1 MARVRWLLILGLL
14 IASLGSIAAQSSDG
28 QADAGAHTRPVAQR
42 TADDPGEGSGATG
55 DIAFID
61 NLRSRSYGGGDIQV
75 VRVLQDTPA
84 FTRYLI
90 QYPSDG
96 LMIGGFMNVPKGVP
110 QPYPAV
116 IVAHGYVNPN
126 NYAVVNY
133 TAPLADAL
141 ARAGY
146 LTVHPNYRNH
156 SGSDSGPNP
165 FRAGYAVDVLNLA
178 AILKQRPDVKAD
190 GIGILGHSMGGGVA
204 LKALV
209 AGSDIRAAVL
219 YGAMSGDEAENFAA
233 IQRWSGG
240 TGTRET
246 PYTPTGDAEAFRRA
260 SPVNYLDAVQV
271 PVQIHHGSADNQ
283 VPPAWSADL
292 DTRLQ
297 AAGKTVELFTYP
309 GAPHFFPTGSAA
321 YNSMIARVIRFF
333 DKHLYET

>member
-1 MARVRWLLILGLL
+1 MARLLIVLGIL
-14 IASLGSIAAQSSDG
+14 IASIGSIAAQRSGGLAVPSSD
-28 QADAGAHTRPVAQR
+28 AQPTAWR
-42 TADDPGEGSGATG
+42 TVDDPGDGSGASG
-55 DIAFID
+55 DIAFIEG
-61 NLRSRSYGGGDIQV
+61 LRNRSYGGGEIEI

-126 NYAVVNY
+126 NYATVNY

-156 SGSDSGPNP
+156 TGSDRGPNP

-190 GIGILGHSMGGGVA
+190 GIGVFGHSMGGGVA
-204 LKALV
+204 LKTLV
-209 AGSDIRAAVL
+209 VGNDIRAAVL
-219 YGAMSGDEAENFAA
+219 YGAMSGDEVENFNA
-233 IQRWSGG
+233 INRWSGG

-246 PYTPTGDAEAFRRA
+246 PFTPPGDPDAFRRA
-260 SPVNYLDAVQV
+260 SPVNYLDSIQV
-271 PVQIHHGSADNQ
+271 PVQIHHGGADDQ
-283 VPPAWSADL
+283 VPPVWSVEL
-292 DTRLQ
+292 DNRLV
-297 AAGKTVELFTYP
+297 AAGKNAEYFTYP
-309 GAPHFFPTGSAA
+309 GAPHFFPVGSAA
-321 YNSMIARVIRFF
+321 YNTMIARVIRFF
-333 DKHLYET
+333 DRYLYES